1 MNIKQNEKFFTKSNL
16 LVYISIAIM
25 VLGGACFFKRWLIA
39 IGCVI
44 LAIGAALFIVFSAK
58 RVSEKEVR
66 ACLERKLEGM
76 DYSFDTLGVNERRV
90 IRTIAPLVT
99 EYFEYDEGVM
109 VKQTQND
116 YLSSKYT
123 KSIIFFLTD
132 ALVVRTRN
140 ISLISD
146 DDKNRRIEIPYS
158 QIKDIS
164 VVRET
169 KNIHFLKKNFSIT
182 TDVLLIKYGT
192 NFKFSTPLHVDIKS
206 KDVAEK
212 IVKTISEIKEKA
224 EK

>member
-1 MNIKQNEKFFTKSNL
+1 MNTKQNEKFFTKNNL

-99 EYFEYDEGVM
+99 EYFEYDEE
-109 VKQTQND
+109 KE
-116 YLSSKYT
+116 L
-123 KSIIFFLTD
+123 
-132 ALVVRTRN
+132 ALLREAECMEGFEQGLERGLEQGLRT
-140 ISLISD
+140 LIS
-146 DDKNRRIEIPYS
+146 S
-158 QIKDIS
+158 
-164 VVRET
+164 
-169 KNIHFLKKNFSIT
+169 LKKFCP
-182 TDVLLIKYGT
+182 DVDELYSNVIANSDYANLTREEFNKY
-192 NFKFSTPLHVDIKS
+192 L
-206 KDVAEK
+206 
-212 IVKTISEIKEKA
+212 
-224 EK
+224 